1 MERLCKNLFAIKID
15 RDILSI
21 SLNFAVTP
29 ITMQFETL
37 FLNITFINLN
47 NFHDETILIPMVLSS
62 FRMTKFNYISRLNFQ
77 YNQSSMHFTFSC
89 TYSLGMG
96 SSQSYYVE
104 KLISISFHFNVFR
117 PKWENALG

>member
-21 SLNFAVTP
+21 SLNFTVTP

-77 YNQSSMHFTFSC
+77 
-89 TYSLGMG
+89 
-96 SSQSYYVE
+96 
-104 KLISISFHFNVFR
+104 
-117 PKWENALG
+117 